1 MRVRVYVRVST
12 ADQRC
17 ELQVRELRE
26 YAERRR
32 WQIAEIYE
40 DVSSGAKTS
49 RPALNRLI
57 ADAEARNLIASWYG
71 SWTGRKCFNSDN
83 KDVHIAKIAKSLGLG
98 LGTVVRTLQSCPKSS

>member
-1 MRVRVYVRVST
+1 MRVRAYVRVST

-26 YAERRR
+26 YAERWR

-57 ADAEARNLIASWYG
+57 ADRS
-71 SWTGRKCFNSDN
+71 K
-83 KDVHIAKIAKSLGLG
+83 KI
-98 LGTVVRTLQSCPKSS
+98 